1 MTMSG
6 LSLRARLTVWY
17 TVVLVIVLFAGG
29 AGVWWMQGRIGVG
42 RVDSELAD
50 VNATVVRIIS
60 NELQE
65 GEPVRA
71 AATEASETVADRNL
85 AVAIFDPAGALL
97 ASRST
102 GFDLGAFSGGSLDG
116 ASTKNT
122 SSGAW
127 RVRSRTERI
136 GATSVL
142 IVLARGLSDVDRQN
156 RELLEAMAVGIPLV
170 LMLAAAAGWWLAS
183 IGLAPITAMA
193 RRAVQLPL
201 TGSEDLGD
209 PARGDELGQLTVA
222 FNGLVARLR
231 TALRTQRQFMADAS
245 HELRTPVSIIRSA
258 SDVTLSRE
266 HRDEGEYRETLAI
279 VGDQASRL
287 GQLVADMLVLA
298 RADSGGYPIRATDLD
313 LSEVVDDCRRA
324 VRILAAERGVQI
336 QSATMTETPVHGDED
351 LLRRLVL
358 NLLNNAIEYSPTGGS
373 VSIGVHPEPS
383 AVRIRV
389 ADSGPGIPE
398 GDRAR
403 IFDRFVRLDEARS
416 GKGTG
421 LGLPIARWIAEV
433 HGGTLVLE
441 TSGPGGSTFC
451 ATLATLSTLS
461 TLSRS

>member
-1 MTMSG
+1 MRMRT

-17 TVVLVIVLFAGG
+17 TVVLVIVLFTGG
-29 AGVWWMQGRIGVG
+29 AGIWWMQGRIGVG
-42 RVDSELAD
+42 RVDTELAD
-50 VNATVVRIIS
+50 VNGTVVRIIS

-85 AVAIFDPAGALL
+85 AVAIFDPSGVLL

-102 GFDLGAFSGGSLDG
+102 GIDLVDPGSGQPLSGV
-116 ASTKNT
+116 STKLT
-122 SSGAW
+122 ASGRW
-127 RVRSRTERI
+127 RIRSHIERI

-142 IVLARGLSDVDRQN
+142 VVLARSLSDLDRQN
-156 RELLEAMAVGIPLV
+156 RELLRAIAVGIPLV
-170 LMLAAAAGWWLAS
+170 LLLAAAGGWWLAS

-193 RRAVQLPL
+193 VRAVRLPL
-201 TGSEDLGD
+201 TGSENLGD

-222 FNGLVARLR
+222 FNGLVARQR
-231 TALRTQRQFMADAS
+231 AALQTQRQFMADAS

-266 HRDEGEYRETLAI
+266 HRDEDEYRETLA
-279 VGDQASRL
+279 VVSDQASRL

-324 VRILAAERGVQI
+324 VRVLASERGVQI
-336 QSATMTETPVHGDED
+336 QSADLTETPVHGDED
-351 LLRRLVL
+351 LLRRLVI

-373 VSIGVHPEPS
+373 VSIGVQPDQS
-383 AVRIRV
+383 GVRIRV

-398 GDRAR
+398 ADRAR

-416 GKGTG
+416 GRGTG

-441 TSGPGGSTFC
+441 SSGPGGSTFC
-451 ATLATLSTLS
+451 ATL
-461 TLSRS
+461 SRS

>member
-1 MTMSG
+1 MRMST

-17 TVVLVIVLFAGG
+17 TVILVIVLLAAG
-29 AGVWWMQGRIGVG
+29 AGTWWMQSRIGVS
-42 RVDSELAD
+42 RVDAELAD
-50 VNATVVRIIS
+50 VNGTVVRIIS

-85 AVAIFDPAGALL
+85 AVAIFDPSGALL
-97 ASRST
+97 AARST
-102 GFDLGAFSGGSLDG
+102 GIDLVDLGSDHPLSGV
-116 ASTKNT
+116 STKMT
-122 SSGAW
+122 SSGRW
-127 RVRSRTERI
+127 RIRSHTERI
-136 GATSVL
+136 GTTSVL
-142 IVLARGLSDVDRQN
+142 VMLARGLSDLDRQN
-156 RELLEAMAVGIPLV
+156 RELLKAMAVGIPLV
-170 LMLAAAAGWWLAS
+170 LLLAAAGGWWLAS

-193 RRAVQLPL
+193 RRAARLPS

-209 PARGDELGQLTVA
+209 PARGDELGQLTIA

-231 TALRTQRQFMADAS
+231 AALQTQRQFMADAS

-258 SDVTLSRE
+258 SDVTLSRAR
-266 HRDEGEYRETLAI
+266 RDEDEYRETLAI
-279 VGDQASRL
+279 VSDQASRL

-324 VRILAAERGVQI
+324 VRVLASERGVQI
-336 QSATMTETPVHGDED
+336 QSADLNETPVHGDED
-351 LLRRLVL
+351 LLRRLVI
-358 NLLNNAIEYSPTGGS
+358 NLLNNAIEDSPTGGS
-373 VSIGVHPEPS
+373 VSIGVQPDQS

-398 GDRAR
+398 ADRAR

-416 GKGTG
+416 RRGAG

-441 TSGPGGSTFC
+441 SSGPSGSTFC
-451 ATLATLSTLS
+451 ATL
-461 TLSRS
+461 SRS